1 MSVDAKEVLATQPF
15 HAEASP
21 GAADPFGSADSRVL
35 FRDEGLG
42 VLTWARDDSKA
53 RFNAHVFKSNR
64 QLDESKAHDFATGN
78 GTADAYLRHAVAV
91 GRVMTDDYDECF
103 ALKRHA
109 VTTLNQQLAQVTWE
123 VANLGG
129 AAKAA
134 DPALPSF
141 KFTDRVS
148 LHADNMHM
156 QTPAA
161 LAIADLDGLVIDGR
175 TRDEIITVRET
186 TDSDVTLEVFNFA
199 WGLPHAHTAVRLP
212 DPLAF
217 LPRLG
222 ESQRRP
228 GTVIVKTGDFSGNGK
243 RQILVVYHAAERANP
258 EKIRIQAVVYDYAV
272 DAGARATGLT
282 LREKITV
289 ADNVTG
295 NTGLDVAVGDF
306 LGPTGQRRINGV
318 LVGQGREQVAV
329 IYHADGRRSGNN
341 DNICNLIVTMLDRD
355 PYYAAK
361 EGAVLAVRHHHKA
374 INRDDFKARH
384 RTPDPVFL
392 QGPRKQVFAL
402 AAGQYRLDPAKGYTL
417 GRKQLAV
424 VYSVL
429 ATNRGKFDF
438 YEGTYNYV
446 KAVGF
451 SISAAQAG
459 GDGSA
464 APAWNF
470 SWYGQVQTQDTGELI
485 VQLDAKAA
493 NLFDG
498 QLNPPSP
505 TDTLVAASLTNN
517 GSGRPGVVTLHRGT
531 LNIDGD
537 QGITVAGYDEKNAS
551 SDPGF
556 SNASNTGVAIVAYD
570 FKGRSTRLAPPVRI
584 TINNIVST
592 NYILQEPPK
601 HIDYLPNND
610 PPGPLGIVNVSLQAG
625 FNVTYTDEQSKQVTT
640 THTSTVANTFNHSD
654 ELTISAGA
662 TLGDIKKTGMSLNV
676 TETVKFGYAY
686 NEKSTEFSSAVSS
699 LSTKLSA
706 STNSDDALSY
716 VLRTVDIYRY
726 RVLGRKAANGDYVF
740 VDISIP
746 RPFPQQA
753 VSCDGS
759 TLPDVY
765 QPSHQNGNALSYPV
779 LAPGMNVGYTPADM
793 GEIRR
798 PGATPGQ
805 IVTVT
810 EPLTTPILYFCNGNS
825 ETQDISWS
833 TTTAGTSS
841 FEYSKTLSGSSDTT
855 VSFESNAEYLLLSTN
870 FKASFKTST
879 GGSHGWNNQRLEN
892 ITGARTRKLLLTKPS
907 FNKNMGYAFQPLFY
921 ATKDGTLK
929 MSSATSFTEGVGQE
943 WWAKTYAAPDA
954 ALNLPY
960 RFLPDGSGFNT
971 LDNARRIRGG
981 LACYATPSKTTGLLT
996 PVSGAVAP
1004 GAKLMLEVRVHNFS
1018 LGSKLGLAPDGT
1030 SKPVKVRFDYV
1041 EVDSISREET
1051 GARVTIGTAAVEFL
1065 DANLADPSHPHP
1077 DSQRSPADDKY
1088 VIPPRGIGRA
1098 RCAFEPPALPAGST
1112 RREYRIYAVV
1122 DPDNEIRWKRADGTL
1137 APQTHVRH
1145 TDFAVIRLRTIPLPG
1160 VKYTIVLQ
1168 DQQKQV
1174 LDTIQYVSQGGS
1186 GQAEV
1191 LNALAS
1197 ALQKSTAFKNAG
1209 LQVNPDALTSSASVI
1224 RISSSAGNAKVKP
1237 GNEYRSGVVL
1247 ANNSAVYFV
1256 PTVESAG
1263 GQATT
1268 HNAISITND
1277 SPAQNKEGWFP
1288 LVVASTALRAS
1299 SAQAAP
1305 APALLA
1311 LPARPLAVR
1320 NAHGELVSDH
1330 AQLPGGRYAG
1340 FRISVG
1346 AGMAQ
1351 RADGWA
1357 EVFLG
1362 DPQHGGQL
1370 LGLTALKL
1378 NALGGGEPDHAWGE
1392 WLIPPTPGRFPL
1404 FVRVTGANRV
1414 TAKAMELTI
1423 LA

>member
-1 MSVDAKEVLATQPF
+1 MFVDTKEGFAAQSL
-15 HAEASP
+15 HAQGGP
-21 GAADPFGSADSRVL
+21 GAADPFGQNANSRVL

-42 VLTWARDDSKA
+42 VLTWSRSNAQAK
-53 RFNAHVFKSNR
+53 FNAHLFTENR
-64 QLDESKAHDFATGN
+64 ELCASTSHSFEASN
-78 GTADAYLRHAVAV
+78 GTADAYLRHAVAT

-109 VTTLNQQLAQVTWE
+109 VINLTNELAQVTWE
-123 VANLGG
+123 ISNLGS

-141 KFTDRVS
+141 TFTDKVDLR
-148 LHADNMHM
+148 ADRMHM
-156 QTPAA
+156 QTPGA

-186 TDSDVTLEVFNFA
+186 TDRDLTLEVFNFA
-199 WGLPHAHTAVRLP
+199 WGARGSHTAIRLP

-222 ESQRRP
+222 ESERRP

-243 RQILVVYHAAERANP
+243 RQILVVYNAAERGNP
-258 EKIRIQAVVYDYAV
+258 EKTRIQAVVYDYVVNA
-272 DAGARATGLT
+272 DARSTSLIQ
-282 LREKITV
+282 REKITV

-306 LGPTGQRRINGV
+306 LGLTGQRRMDGA
-318 LVGQGREQVAV
+318 LVGLGREQVAV
-329 IYHADGRRSGNN
+329 IYHADGRRTGNS

-355 PYYAAK
+355 PYYAAT
-361 EGAVLAVRHHHKA
+361 EGNVLAVRHRHKA
-374 INRDDFKARH
+374 IDRDQFKSRT

-402 AAGQYRLDPAKGYTL
+402 AAGQYRLDAAKGHTL

-429 ATNRGKFDF
+429 ATEHKPFASED
-438 YEGTYNYV
+438 TYNYV

-451 SISAAQAG
+451 NISAAQAG

-464 APAWNF
+464 APAWSF
-470 SWYGQVQTQDTGELI
+470 SWYGQAQTRDTGELI

-505 TDTLVAASLTNN
+505 TDTLVMASLTNN
-517 GSGRPGVVTLHRGT
+517 GPGRLGVVTLHRGT

-537 QGITVAGYDEKNAS
+537 QGITVAHYDERNDS

-556 SNASNTGVAIVAYD
+556 SNATNTGIAIVAYD
-570 FKGRSTRLAPPVRI
+570 FKGRSTRLGPPTRI
-584 TINNIVST
+584 SINNIVST
-592 NYILQEPPK
+592 NYVLQEPPK

-610 PPGPLGIVNVSLQAG
+610 PPTPLGIVNVSLHTG
-625 FNVTYTDEQSKQVTT
+625 FNITYTDEQSKQVTT
-640 THTSTVANTFNHSD
+640 AHTNTVANTFNHSD
-654 ELTISAGA
+654 ELTIGAGV
-662 TLGDIKKTGMSLNV
+662 TVGDIKKTGMSINV
-676 TETVKFGYAY
+676 SETVKFGYAY
-686 NEKSTEFSSAVSS
+686 NEKSSEYNSAASS
-699 LSTKLSA
+699 LATKLSA
-706 STNSDDALSY
+706 STNCDDALSY

-726 RVLGRKAANGDYVF
+726 RVLGRKAANGDHVF
-740 VDISIP
+740 VDISVP

-765 QPSHQNGNALSYPV
+765 QPMHQNGNALSYPV
-779 LAPGMNVGYTPADM
+779 LAPGMSVAYAPADM

-798 PGATPGQ
+798 PGDKPGQ
-805 IVTVT
+805 SVTVT
-810 EPLTTPILYFCNGNS
+810 EPLTTPVLYFCNGNS

-833 TTTAGTSS
+833 TTTTGTSS

-855 VSFESNAEYLLLSTN
+855 VSFEANADYLVMSTN

-879 GGSHGWNNQRLEN
+879 GGSHGWNNQKLEN
-892 ITGARTRKLLLTKPS
+892 ITGARTRKLQLTKPS
-907 FNKNMGYAFQPLFY
+907 FNKNMGYAFQPMFY

-929 MSSATSFTEGVGQE
+929 MSSATSFSEGVGQE

-981 LACYATPSKTTGLLT
+981 LAYYATPSKTTGLLT
-996 PVSGAVAP
+996 PVSGAVKP
-1004 GAKLMLEVRVHNFS
+1004 GTKLMLEARVHNFS
-1018 LGSKLGLAPDGT
+1018 LGSKLGLAPDGS
-1030 SKPVKVRFDYV
+1030 SKPVKLRFDYV
-1041 EVDSISREET
+1041 EVDSVSREET
-1051 GARVTIGTAAVEFL
+1051 GNRVTIDTVYVEFF
-1065 DANLADPSHPHP
+1065 DANLADPAHPHP
-1077 DSQRSPADDKY
+1077 DSQRTAADDKH

-1098 RCAFEPPALPAGST
+1098 RCAFEPPALPADIAK
-1112 RREYRIYAVV
+1112 REYRIYAVV
-1122 DPDNEIRWKRADGTL
+1122 DPDNEIRWKRANGTL

-1145 TDFAVIRLRTIPLPG
+1145 TDFAVIRLRNIPLPG
-1160 VKYTIVLQ
+1160 VKYTIALQ
-1168 DQQKQV
+1168 DQQKRV
-1174 LDTIQYVSQGGS
+1174 LETIQYISQGGG

-1197 ALQKSTAFKNAG
+1197 ALQKSAAFKTAG
-1209 LQVNPDALTSSASVI
+1209 LQINPDALTSSATVI
-1224 RISSSAGNAKVKP
+1224 RISSSTGNAKVKP
-1237 GNEYRSGVVL
+1237 GNEYRSGVV
-1247 ANNSAVYFV
+1247 SADGSAIYFV
-1256 PTVESAG
+1256 PTVESAS

-1268 HNAISITND
+1268 HNAITITND

-1288 LVVASTALRAS
+1288 LVVMSAALAA
-1299 SAQAAP
+1299 SAQTP
-1305 APALLA
+1305 QTPALLT
-1311 LPARPLAVR
+1311 LPSEPLAVR
-1320 NAHGELVSDH
+1320 NAHGELVSGQV
-1330 AQLPGGRYAG
+1330 ALVGGQYAS
-1340 FRISVG
+1340 FRIKVG
-1346 AGMAQ
+1346 AELAQ
-1351 RADGWA
+1351 HADGWA

-1362 DPQHGGQL
+1362 DPQQGGQL
-1370 LGLTALKL
+1370 LGMTALTAL
-1378 NALGGGEPDHAWGE
+1378 AGGAPEHVWGE
-1392 WLIPPTPGRFPL
+1392 WLIPPTPGKFTL
-1404 FVRVTGANRV
+1404 FVRATGANRV